1 MRGYST
7 DRRSVRVVG
16 WVRNFAKASQIRSPL
31 FRQVSAPS
39 SCCSGVP
46 KAFPARTAW
55 MVKAGLERLRLG
67 VRSLAWQSF
76 LEVSVQPVL
85 IFDGG
90 LSPIGPFT
98 RRREPMNRSSPST
111 GSDRKSSLKLLFPRG
126 SLTKS
131 ASPSFIQLR
140 LQTQPCARISHQQI
154 AVRSHQQI
162 HHPASSIAPG
172 RPRRF
177 LQLSSSPCAV
187 CSWLVPLNFGEVGLW
202 QHHACHFA
210 LQSST

>member
-131 ASPSFIQLR
+131 RVTEFHPTAAADP
-140 LQTQPCARISHQQI
+140 AM
-154 AVRSHQQI
+154 RSHL
-162 HHPASSIAPG
+162 ASANSGALTSANP
-172 RPRRF
+172 
-177 LQLSSSPCAV
+177 SPCKFDCTGPAT
-187 CSWLVPLNFGEVGLW
+187 SLFTAFFLTLRS
-202 QHHACHFA
+202 
-210 LQSST
+210 L